1 MTWLIGGL
9 CIFVAAMLLGR
20 WFMQADPRVLAR
32 VLRWTALSSGLA
44 LALFVL
50 LSGRFA
56 LLLPVA
62 LLALPFLRRWLTQGR
77 MWPRSN
83 PSPGQTSS
91 VDTVYLE
98 MTLDHDSG
106 HMSGRVKHGAFA
118 GRRLEGLALDELLA
132 LLEECASAD
141 PEAAQ
146 LVEAY
151 LDRMHEG
158 WRDQGA
164 AAGGRGA
171 GGDGRGK
178 GAMTAEE
185 AYEILGLAPG
195 ASDDEVRDAHHRLM
209 LKIHPD
215 QGGSTYLAAKI
226 NQAKEI
232 LLGT

>member
-32 VLRWTALSSGLA
+32 VLRWSALGAGLA

-83 PSPGQTSS
+83 PTPGQTSS
-91 VDTVYLE
+91 VDTGYLE

-106 HMSGRVKHGAFA
+106 HMAGRIKHGAFA
-118 GRRLEGLALDELLA
+118 GRRLEELALDELLA

-151 LDRMHEG
+151 LQPQRSTMDLFAVFEIDESTHFC
-158 WRDQGA
+158 A
-164 AAGGRGA
+164 AACIL
-171 GGDGRGK
+171 
-178 GAMTAEE
+178 TCAE
-185 AYEILGLAPG
+185 G
-195 ASDDEVRDAHHRLM
+195 ASVCAFT
-209 LKIHPD
+209 K
-215 QGGSTYLAAKI
+215 
-226 NQAKEI
+226 
-232 LLGT
+232 